1 MQAVYRMLYRIGV
14 TPWDG
19 PGIPAPL
26 MAEATS
32 AHPGI
37 AVDLGCGTGHQ
48 ARYLASRGWSVTAVD
63 YLTEV
68 IVTARNRDLAGA
80 VTWWVADVTD
90 LAAVDPGSRLS
101 GTVTLVLDNGCLHG
115 ITGRRRGGWAR
126 TVDALAAPGC
136 VLLIRAAWRG
146 HRGAGPLG
154 IEPAKL
160 ASLLHDNWLPTPV
173 PAPGWHRYV
182 RRRVDPLSGGIA
194 VTCPAVMA

>member
-14 TPWDG
+14 TPWDD

-26 MAEATS
+26 MAEAES
-32 AHPGI
+32 APPGI
-37 AVDLGCGTGHQ
+37 AVDLGCGTGRQ

-68 IVTARNRDLAGA
+68 IAAARSRDLDGA
-80 VTWWVADVTD
+80 VTWRAADVTNP
-90 LAAVDPGSRLS
+90 AAVDPGSRLS

-126 TVDALAAPGC
+126 TVGALAAPGC
-136 VLLIRAAWRG
+136 VLLVRAVQRG

-154 IEPAKL
+154 LDPANL
-160 ASLLHDNWLPTPV
+160 ASLLGDGWLPAPA
-173 PAPGWHRYV
+173 PAPGWYRYV
-182 RRRVDPLSGGIA
+182 RS
-194 VTCPAVMA
+194 

>member
-1 MQAVYRMLYRIGV
+1 MRAVYRTLYRIGV

-26 MAEATS
+26 MAEAGS
-32 AHPGI
+32 APPGS

-68 IVTARNRDLAGA
+68 IVTARNHDPDGS
-80 VTWWVADVTD
+80 VTWRAADVTD
-90 LAAVDPGSRLS
+90 LAAVDPGSRLA

-126 TVDALAAPGC
+126 TVGGLAAPGC
-136 VLLIRAAWRG
+136 VLLVRAVHSG
-146 HRGAGPLG
+146 HRGAGPRG
-154 IEPAKL
+154 IEPAEL
-160 ASLLHDNWLPTPV
+160 ACLLGDSWLPTPV
-173 PAPGWHRYV
+173 SAPGWHRYV
-182 RRRVDPLSGGIA
+182 RS
-194 VTCPAVMA
+194 

>member
-14 TPWDG
+14 TPWDD

-26 MAEATS
+26 MAEAES
-32 AHPGI
+32 APPGI

-68 IVTARNRDLAGA
+68 IAAARSRDLDGA
-80 VTWWVADVTD
+80 VTRRAADVTNP
-90 LAAVDPGSRLS
+90 AAVDPGSRLS

-126 TVDALAAPGC
+126 TVGALAAPGC
-136 VLLIRAAWRG
+136 VLLVRAVQRG

-154 IEPAKL
+154 LDPANL
-160 ASLLHDNWLPTPV
+160 ASLLGDGWLPAPAL
-173 PAPGWHRYV
+173 APGWHRYV
-182 RRRVDPLSGGIA
+182 RS
-194 VTCPAVMA
+194 

>member
-1 MQAVYRMLYRIGV
+1 MRAVYRMLYRTGV

-19 PGIPAPL
+19 PGIPVTL
-26 MAEATS
+26 MAEAGS
-32 AHPGI
+32 AQPGI

-68 IVTARNRDLAGA
+68 IATARSRDLDGT

-126 TVDALAAPGC
+126 TVGALAAPGC
-136 VLLIRAAWRG
+136 VLLIRAARRG
-146 HRGAGPLG
+146 HRGAGPRG
-154 IEPAKL
+154 IEPTEL
-160 ASLLHDNWLPTPV
+160 ASLLGDGWLTTPV

-182 RRRVDPLSGGIA
+182 RS
-194 VTCPAVMA
+194 